1 MKERLKG
8 SAIFQ
13 IASLTA
19 PTLRAK
25 HISCYFKVCLVFY
38 ISIFKISAFTNFMQ
52 RRHYKDQRET
62 FRSKKNEKF
71 RTGIAASIHF
81 SRKTVKT
88 TTKKFSAGECIVSR
102 TYSYS
107 FVISRE
113 PKPNFVVVFYQWTDM
128 TWYTSFAEGNR

>member
-1 MKERLKG
+1 MERLKG

-52 RRHYKDQRET
+52 RRHHKDQRET

-71 RTGIAASIHF
+71 RTQAAIHF

-88 TTKKFSAGECIVSR
+88 TKTKKCV
-102 TYSYS
+102 
-107 FVISRE
+107 
-113 PKPNFVVVFYQWTDM
+113 
-128 TWYTSFAEGNR
+128 

>member
-1 MKERLKG
+1 MERLKG

-52 RRHYKDQRET
+52 RRHHKDQRET
-62 FRSKKNEKF
+62 YRSKKNEKF
-71 RTGIAASIHF
+71 RTQGTAIHF

-88 TTKKFSAGECIVSR
+88 TKTKKCV
-102 TYSYS
+102 
-107 FVISRE
+107 
-113 PKPNFVVVFYQWTDM
+113 
-128 TWYTSFAEGNR
+128 